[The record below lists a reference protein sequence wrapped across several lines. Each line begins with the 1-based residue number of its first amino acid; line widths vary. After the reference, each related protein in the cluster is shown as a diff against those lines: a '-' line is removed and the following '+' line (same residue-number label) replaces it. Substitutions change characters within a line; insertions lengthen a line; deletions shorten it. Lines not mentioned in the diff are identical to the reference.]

1 MYAYDSA
8 TVCMSGWPVW
18 NLQVLHGVKQGSP
31 FSLTDT
37 LFGFYVDGSGKRLL
51 DAAGIGATELSGV
64 LGHYHCLP
72 MTL

>member
-1 MYAYDSA
+1 M
-8 TVCMSGWPVW
+8 
-18 NLQVLHGVKQGSP
+18 LHGVKQGSP

-64 LGHYHCLP
+64 LGHYHCLL